1 MMYPVT
7 VECWNA
13 PAVLERMIWAKEHG
27 MLIVN
32 KTWEVVDQRQHVTF
46 NFHKQEH
53 ATMFA
58 LRWQ

>member
-13 PAVLERMIWAKEHG
+13 VQLSERMEWAKSHE
-27 MLIVN
+27 LLVVN
-32 KTWEVVDQRQHVTF
+32 RTWEVVDQRQHVTF

-58 LRWQ
+58 LVWS